1 MSAQPLDKDFNPTTT
16 DGWVDPFYDSPPTGK
31 VVEGDYGTFTKRIMK
46 LQGEWRD
53 ENGGTLIQG
62 RPRRWRP
69 LPDTNATR
77 NACSWKAPMVK
88 LADGREVP
96 SDSQEWLLECEARHI
111 LNLPSKP
118 ARLELLDQ
126 IEKRR
131 GPDARRELEVRI
143 LTLWELSK
151 RNSA

>member
-31 VVEGDYGTFTKRIMK
+31 VVDGDYGTFTKRIMK

-96 SDSQEWLLECEARHI
+96 SDSQEWFLECEARHI

>member
-1 MSAQPLDKDFNPTTT
+1 M
-16 DGWVDPFYDSPPTGK
+16 
-31 VVEGDYGTFTKRIMK
+31 
-46 LQGEWRD
+46 
-53 ENGGTLIQG
+53 
-62 RPRRWRP
+62 
-69 LPDTNATR
+69 R
-77 NACSWKAPMVK
+77 NACTWKAPMVT
-88 LADGREVP
+88 LATGEQVP

-118 ARLELLDQ
+118 ARLELLEQ